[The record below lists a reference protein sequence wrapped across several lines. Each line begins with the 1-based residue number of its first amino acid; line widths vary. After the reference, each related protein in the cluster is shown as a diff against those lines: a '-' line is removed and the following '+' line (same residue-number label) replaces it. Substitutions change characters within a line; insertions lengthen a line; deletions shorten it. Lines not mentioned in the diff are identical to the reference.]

1 MLFLDMMLIT
11 VINVLNLLF
20 LHFIVSNLFSLQ
32 VLLQPFRYVLQVP
45 GKMIRGKLAQAFNY
59 WMKIPE
65 EKLSA
70 ISEITLMLHNAS
82 LLWVLC
88 WLLDPNSLFY
98 SLIWVV
104 TNYFSGM
111 FINTMPTNF
120 LDCDFPS
127 KTLAILLI

>member
-1 MLFLDMMLIT
+1 MLFLDMMLVT
-11 VINVLNLLF
+11 VINILNLLF
-20 LHFIVSNLFSLQ
+20 LHFIVSNWFLLQ

-82 LLWVLC
+82 LL
-88 WLLDPNSLFY
+88 
-98 SLIWVV
+98 
-104 TNYFSGM
+104 
-111 FINTMPTNF
+111 
-120 LDCDFPS
+120 
-127 KTLAILLI
+127 